1 MPDNKEGNPVSD
13 KRDLAERIARLA
25 AAPPHV
31 ADYGRRAL
39 IRDAARFG
47 LGAAAMAALTRGLA
61 FRPAFAADAPALPEI
76 TSVPA
81 NLKGSGTV
89 RVCSW
94 GGALQKAQRE
104 AYFKPFEKLCGIKV
118 IESEGPDAV
127 KVKAMVDTGNVEYD
141 VGEFDRADVINLEK
155 KGDYWE
161 PIDYALFDTQ
171 NIDPVFRY
179 KYAIDMLPYAQI
191 MAFRTD
197 AFGGRKPADWAQ
209 FWDTKAFP
217 GPRTMSSGTGG
228 LIPELEFAELAA
240 GKPVDK
246 VYPIDIDA
254 GYASLAKVKPAVV
267 KWWTAGAM
275 PAQMLADKEVV
286 LGTAWNGRI
295 DAIQRAGA
303 PVEIMWDH
311 GMLRND
317 CWAIPKGAP
326 NRDNAQKF
334 SAFITMA
341 TAQARLSMLIPYG
354 FVNSGA
360 AAHLAPERLKV
371 LPTAPAIR
379 NRLFVF
385 SSQWWADNE
394 DAVSKKW
401 ASWILE

>member
-1 MPDNKEGNPVSD
+1 MTDEKE
-13 KRDLAERIARLA
+13 LADRISWLA

-31 ADYGRRAL
+31 ADCGRRAL
-39 IRDAARFG
+39 IRNAARFG
-47 LGAAAMAALTRGLA
+47 LGAAAMAALTRHVA
-61 FRPAFAADAPALPEI
+61 FTPAFAADMPALPEI
-76 TSVPA
+76 ADVPA

-127 KVKAMVDTGNVEYD
+127 KVKAMVDTGNIEYD

-161 PIDYALFDTQ
+161 PIDYALFDTK

-179 KYAIDMLPYAQI
+179 KLAIDMLPYAQT

-197 AFGGRKPADWAQ
+197 AFGGRKPKDWRD

-228 LIPELEFAELAA
+228 VVPELEFAELAA
-240 GKPVDK
+240 GTPVDK
-246 VYPIDIDA
+246 IYPINIDA
-254 GYASLAKVKPAVV
+254 AYDSLAKVKPAVV

-275 PAQMLADKEVV
+275 PAQMLADKEVL

-303 PVEIMWDH
+303 PVEILWDN

-317 CWAIPKGAP
+317 AWAIPKNAP
-326 NRDNAQKF
+326 NKENAQKF
-334 SAFITMA
+334 SAFITLPA
-341 TAQARLSMLIPYG
+341 TQARLSMLIPYG
-354 FVNSGA
+354 FVNSA
-360 AAHLAPERLKV
+360 AASLIPPARLKA
-371 LPTAPAIR
+371 LPTAPDIR
-379 NRLFVF
+379 HRLFVYN
-385 SSQWWADNE
+385 SQWWADNE

-401 ASWILE
+401 ASWILA

>member
-1 MPDNKEGNPVSD
+1 MTDRD
-13 KRDLAERIARLA
+13 DLADRLARLA

-31 ADYGRRAL
+31 ADFGRRRL

-47 LGAAAMAALTRGLA
+47 LAAAAMAALTRPLA
-61 FRPAFAADAPALPEI
+61 FAPAFAADAAALPDI
-76 TSVPA
+76 TSVPDK
-81 NLKGSGTV
+81 LKGSGVV

-94 GGALQKAQRE
+94 GGALQKAQRA
-104 AYFKPFEKLCGIKV
+104 AYFEPFEKLCGIKV

-141 VGEFDRADVINLEK
+141 VGEFDRSDVINLQK

-161 PIDYALFDTQ
+161 PMAYDLFDTQ
-171 NIDPVFRY
+171 NIDPAYRY
-179 KYAIDMLPYAQI
+179 KYSIDMLPYAQI

-197 AFGGRKPADWAQ
+197 AFGGHKPNGLKD
-209 FWDTKAFP
+209 FWDVKAFP

-228 LIPELEFAELAA
+228 LVPELEFAELAA
-240 GKPVDK
+240 GKPMDK
-246 VYPIDIDA
+246 IYPIDIEA
-254 GYASLAKVKPAVV
+254 SYAELAKIKPAVV

-303 PVEIMWDH
+303 PVEIAWDQ
-311 GMLRND
+311 GMLRTD
-317 CWAIPKGAP
+317 VWAVPKGAA
-326 NRDNAQKF
+326 NHENAMKF
-334 SAFITMA
+334 SAFITLA
-341 TAQARLSMLIPYG
+341 ASQARLSMLIPYG

-360 AAHLAPERLKV
+360 AAMLPAERLAK
-371 LPTAPAIR
+371 LPTAPAVR
-379 NRLFVF
+379 NRLFLY
-385 SSQWWADNE
+385 SSQWWADNF

-401 ASWILE
+401 ESWILE

>member
-1 MPDNKEGNPVSD
+1 MSEKP
-13 KRDLAERIARLA
+13 DLADRLARLA

-31 ADYGRRAL
+31 ADFGRRQL
-39 IRDAARFG
+39 IRNAARFG
-47 LGAAAMAALTRGLA
+47 LGAAAMAALTRHLA
-61 FRPAFAADAPALPEI
+61 FAPAFAADAPALPEI
-76 TSVPA
+76 TSVPD

-94 GGALQKAQRE
+94 GGALQKAQRT
-104 AYFKPFEKLCGIKV
+104 AYFQPFEKLCGIKV
-118 IESEGPDAV
+118 VESEGPDAV

-155 KGDYWE
+155 KGAYWE
-161 PIDYALFDTQ
+161 LIDYSLFDTQ
-171 NIDPVFRY
+171 HIDPVFRY
-179 KYAIDMLPYAQI
+179 KYAIDMLPYAQM

-197 AFGGRKPADWAQ
+197 AFGGRKPSGWKE
-209 FWDTKAFP
+209 FWDQKAFP

-228 LIPELEFAELAA
+228 VLPELEFAEIAA
-240 GKPVDK
+240 GTPAEK

-254 GYASLAKVKPAVV
+254 AYASLSKVKSAVV

-275 PAQMLADKEVV
+275 PAQMLADKEV
-286 LGTAWNGRI
+286 LLATAWNGRI

-303 PVEIMWDH
+303 PVEILWDQ

-317 CWAIPKGAP
+317 AWAIPKNAP
-326 NRDNAQKF
+326 NRVNAQKF
-334 SAFITMA
+334 SAFITMPV
-341 TAQARLSMLIPYG
+341 AQARLSMLIPYG
-354 FVNSGA
+354 FVNSA
-360 AAHLAPERLKV
+360 AASYLSAERLKV

-394 DAVSKKW
+394 DAVGKKW
-401 ASWILE
+401 ASWVLE